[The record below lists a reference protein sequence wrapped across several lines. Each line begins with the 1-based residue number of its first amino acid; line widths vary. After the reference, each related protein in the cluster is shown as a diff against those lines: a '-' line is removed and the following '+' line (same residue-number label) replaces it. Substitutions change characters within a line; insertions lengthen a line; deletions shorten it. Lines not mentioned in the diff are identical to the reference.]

1 MKYPLI
7 SEYIES
13 IKSSEDNF
21 DELSYLK
28 PVLGV
33 NGEPIMSVG
42 GFSVIF
48 KMKDEQKG
56 KFHAV
61 KCFTKEQKGRADSYK
76 LITDELEFV
85 SSNYLTPIKYYE
97 NELFVDTDQTD
108 ETEFPV
114 LLMDWVDGKSL
125 DLFIKENINYQY
137 VLELL
142 SFQFDKLA
150 AWLIT
155 QPFAHGDLKP
165 DNILVCKDGTLVLV
179 DYDGMYVPAMK
190 GQNARENGSPGFRHP
205 LRTEDTF
212 DEHIDDFSIASIALS
227 LKAIALKPSLYEE
240 YSGNDYLLFCERDFY
255 DLSSSKT
262 ISSLQQLMTNKDFCT
277 LFGIFMITWAL
288 NDISVVSY
296 KLFNLQKVQEDIQ
309 KSVALYLK
317 ARDYINDG
325 KNEKALDIF
334 ITLAQMKEAKSKS
347 IVGLQDVCG
356 KTLGENGI
364 GYMYAKGLFVEQ
376 DFQKAVFWFKKAAKR
391 GFPIAI
397 FNLSIAF
404 RNGEGVE
411 QNVKEEQRLNH
422 QAATKGFLRAISKE
436 SVGGDFGFDPKLD
449 KMYLEMHIKKVK
461 ELSVYTL

>member
-1 MKYPLI
+1 M
-7 SEYIES
+7 
-13 IKSSEDNF
+13 
-21 DELSYLK
+21 
-28 PVLGV
+28 
-33 NGEPIMSVG
+33 
-42 GFSVIF
+42 
-48 KMKDEQKG
+48 
-56 KFHAV
+56 
-61 KCFTKEQKGRADSYK
+61 
-76 LITDELEFV
+76 
-85 SSNYLTPIKYYE
+85 
-97 NELFVDTDQTD
+97 
-108 ETEFPV
+108 
-114 LLMDWVDGKSL
+114 
-125 DLFIKENINYQY
+125 
-137 VLELL
+137 
-142 SFQFDKLA
+142 
-150 AWLIT
+150 
-155 QPFAHGDLKP
+155 
-165 DNILVCKDGTLVLV
+165 
-179 DYDGMYVPAMK
+179 
-190 GQNARENGSPGFRHP
+190 
-205 LRTEDTF
+205 
-212 DEHIDDFSIASIALS
+212 
-227 LKAIALKPSLYEE
+227 KAIALKPSLYEE

>member
-165 DNILVCKDGTLVLV
+165 DNILVCKEMHEKMEVQD
-179 DYDGMYVPAMK
+179 
-190 GQNARENGSPGFRHP
+190 
-205 LRTEDTF
+205 
-212 DEHIDDFSIASIALS
+212 
-227 LKAIALKPSLYEE
+227 
-240 YSGNDYLLFCERDFY
+240 
-255 DLSSSKT
+255 
-262 ISSLQQLMTNKDFCT
+262 
-277 LFGIFMITWAL
+277 FGIHYEQKIRLMNILMI
-288 NDISVVSY
+288 
-296 KLFNLQKVQEDIQ
+296 
-309 KSVALYLK
+309 
-317 ARDYINDG
+317 
-325 KNEKALDIF
+325 
-334 ITLAQMKEAKSKS
+334 
-347 IVGLQDVCG
+347 
-356 KTLGENGI
+356 
-364 GYMYAKGLFVEQ
+364 
-376 DFQKAVFWFKKAAKR
+376 
-391 GFPIAI
+391 
-397 FNLSIAF
+397 
-404 RNGEGVE
+404 
-411 QNVKEEQRLNH
+411 
-422 QAATKGFLRAISKE
+422 FLL
-436 SVGGDFGFDPKLD
+436 PQL
-449 KMYLEMHIKKVK
+449 HCH
-461 ELSVYTL
+461 

>member
-1 MKYPLI
+1 
-7 SEYIES
+7 
-13 IKSSEDNF
+13 
-21 DELSYLK
+21 
-28 PVLGV
+28 
-33 NGEPIMSVG
+33 
-42 GFSVIF
+42 
-48 KMKDEQKG
+48 MKDEQKG